1 MNHPADSEH
10 LKGFQPSIRT
20 ITEAFQ
26 LPTDFFERLG
36 EEDDW
41 SLVIK
46 LHALLETTLGW
57 YLDGYLKPYGLDW
70 LIGKM
75 DLSGGRINKIE
86 VALQTGGLD
95 GSQAKFIRAVS
106 KIRNR
111 LVHNIRH
118 VRFDLKDYISNL
130 PASEKHEF
138 SSDILAINITDNW
151 TEDERVQLRASVI
164 NAPRAAVFWNTV
176 YVVSF
181 VTVYRRMTELN
192 REHEVLKREHDLKQ
206 RLGIVTGQ

>member
-1 MNHPADSEH
+1 MDSEH
-10 LKGFQPSIRT
+10 LNEFRPAIRD
-20 ITEAFQ
+20 ITKAFQ
-26 LPTDFFERLG
+26 RPEDFFERLG

-57 YLDGYLKPYGLDW
+57 YLDNYLKPYGLEW

-86 VALQTGGLD
+86 VALRTGGLD
-95 GSQAKFIRAVS
+95 ANQAKFIRAIS

-118 VRFDLKDYISNL
+118 VRFDLRDYISDL
-130 PASEKHEF
+130 STLEKHEF
-138 SSDILAINITDNW
+138 ASDVLAINVTDNW
-151 TEDERVQLRASVI
+151 TEEERVQLRASVI
-164 NAPRAAVFWNTV
+164 NAPRVATFWNTV
-176 YVVSF
+176 YVGALLRY
-181 VTVYRRMTELN
+181 TA
-192 REHEVLKREHDLKQ
+192 
-206 RLGIVTGQ
+206 G